1 MTYCASSKLI
11 QCWGQQEFA
20 IPDNVLGIVYG
31 QTICWIGAF
40 FSPLLPAIA
49 TLKFVIIFYVKELSL
64 LYTCRP
70 SPRQFRASNSNFFF
84 LLVLLIGLCLA
95 IIPLTISMAHIPS
108 SKACGPFTNF
118 NTTWEVIPQTVSTFP
133 SSLQTLIHG
142 VTSEAFAV
150 PFFMIICLVMFYFI
164 ALAGAHKRVVAQLRE
179 QLFLESRDKRYLIQK
194 LTEAQ
199 RDVRSQPAL
208 A

>member
-1 MTYCASSKLI
+1 M
-11 QCWGQQEFA
+11 QR
-20 IPDNVLGIVYG
+20 
-31 QTICWIGAF
+31 QTSLPGLNF
-40 FSPLLPAIA
+40 LPLCPG
-49 TLKFVIIFYVKELSL
+49 S
-64 LYTCRP
+64 
-70 SPRQFRASNSNFFF
+70 
-84 LLVLLIGLCLA
+84 
-95 IIPLTISMAHIPS
+95 IPS

-179 QLFLESRDKRYLIQK
+179 QLSLESRDKRYLIHQYHS
-194 LTEAQ
+194 LEQETGAG
-199 RDVRSQPAL
+199 DSLSFSALWDFSPAL
-208 A
+208 FAPPGKVTLANWLATSL